1 MVSSIAARVAAGVL
15 VLAMAFGGCGGS
27 PHHDLQVMSYTPQGP
42 IDKVGPVE
50 IKFDKPVVDEAMVG
64 KPAEPG
70 AVAITPATAW
80 KGFWQDRQ
88 TLTIEPTAP
97 LAASTR
103 YRVALSGELAHRT
116 AGFQFEFVH
125 RPLTVEGVWGVEADA
140 LAPADAL
147 PLSFNQPVMPSD
159 AAAHCKLTG
168 GKADIAFA
176 THDTAAEPTV
186 ALVPATPLAP
196 GAAYTLT
203 CAGLAGAG
211 GDAAL
216 DKPYTLAVR
225 ARPGLEVT
233 DVSPH
238 GDDVSADQ
246 VTIVLTFSTPVT
258 LDAARKAVSSAP
270 AIPNLDGGYLSNDG
284 RAYQVTV
291 DLETR
296 TAYRVTVDGLVDSY
310 GAKLAAPA
318 HHEFHTGDAQPR
330 LSMQRGIFALEASA
344 KGYPVWSRNVGKL
357 AIQCAAIPKAKL
369 VQLLTTDMNYDPW
382 GGNDDDKPLDWAAL
396 GVTAKT
402 TERTATARNQW
413 VLNELDLGA
422 TCGGRPGQRGV
433 YLAEVSSDELLP
445 DPQRGWASP
454 RRNRVLAN
462 VTDLGVLLEVGTSSG
477 LIWVTSIA
485 SGAPLAGAK
494 VTVFTPA
501 GKQVVTGVTG
511 GDGLLRI
518 PGSSLLKDPKPVTE
532 DPEAEHDWDNYR
544 NQRLIA
550 VVENAGDLAIVDGNW
565 ANGIQTWNFG
575 VREDRSGGAS
585 KIRGFIQSDRGL
597 YRPGEVVHF
606 KGIAREVAQG
616 RPPRVPSGRTG
627 ARAEGRAE
635 ARAEGRAEGRAESRA
650 EARAEGRAE
659 SRAEGRAEVAIE
671 ITDSRGQVA
680 MTSQSK
686 LSGFGGFAFDLAL
699 GADASLGDYYVAA
712 TINGQMFRERFSV
725 QELRAATFELGLRSA
740 IAAPRPGDRLGFE
753 LEARYLFGAPVGGAK
768 VEWALRKRRHAVRFD
783 GWDDY
788 TFSANPR
795 QWWWYERRGD
805 YGEAVSD
812 GTGATDPQG
821 HLEIATRDDA
831 TSFDGPVDY
840 IVSANVTDAADQ
852 TMGKSVVV
860 AAHQTAFYLGLHANE
875 LVQAAGMPFGVNLVA
890 LDPEGKRVAT
900 RAHLSFVRTINTCAW
915 STVGARSYSQC
926 ETSTNTALERDI
938 EIAAGG
944 SHVERIYPTAPG
956 DYVVKVEAT
965 DAGGNLVAAASE
977 IWVIGKGEAFWSGDE
992 GDRMSVVASKPAYR
1006 PGETARLVAQTNL
1019 TRPTALITIERDG
1032 VIDARVQ
1039 RMASASEGVEL
1050 PIADAWAPN
1059 VFARV
1064 SMVTGRRGAGDAN
1077 RPRFKMGIVELKVA
1091 SAHKQLDVAIAL
1103 DHDKVRPGDRVTG
1116 KLTVRH
1122 AGAPVVA
1129 EVSLSVADEG
1139 VLQLI
1144 AYQTPNP
1151 MKTFY
1156 APYGLGVDAGTN
1168 WNRLARLAD
1177 PEAGDPDEGGDSASS
1192 SDEQRVRSKFVAS
1205 AYWAPM
1211 LVTDEHGEIPIA
1223 FTAPDN
1229 LTAFR
1234 LMAVAA
1240 DHGDRFGAGELR
1252 LTVTKP
1258 VMASPA
1264 LPRFLRGGDAAT
1276 VGVVVHNRTER
1287 AGRAT
1292 VTAKATGATL
1302 TGATQVV
1309 DVPGNGATR
1318 VRFAAKAADA
1328 AAATFE
1334 FTVALGG
1341 DRDAVRVTVPIDR
1354 PRTVESRLLVE
1365 RTLGKRETWTGT
1377 LGATSDVL
1385 RDESTLTITVDT
1397 TGVGELAPG
1406 LRSLVEY
1413 PYGCLEQT
1421 MSKLIPLIAAK
1432 DLASTLDDPSL
1443 RGTRA
1448 RQFIAAGLA
1457 KVIRHQQGDGL
1468 FSLWPQSHSYPHL
1481 AAYAL
1486 WGLTVAETAG
1496 EHVPHDVFD
1505 RGLPALA
1512 AWATTAAMKPDG
1524 DAATM
1529 AMAAYVMALRG
1540 KPDPALAAR
1549 LYAIRSAL
1557 PRWGQAFLL
1566 RAMALA
1572 RADAAEQA
1580 ELEHLITSELTV
1592 SDGKAMMHEATP
1604 GYEYELYMTSDVRAT
1619 AMTLAALLEVDP
1631 RSPLID
1637 PLAAGLK
1644 GARNPQG
1651 SWVSTQDNLWSLVA
1665 LAAYARRAAHGELT
1679 ATITAGGKPLATRH
1693 LAGSELW
1700 TVRARLGELTG
1711 DRLEITTDNAA
1722 HITARVAEARL
1733 DPGAAAASGFTIAR
1747 SYLDAAGKPA
1757 TVFKAGE
1764 LVTVRIAVTAA
1775 AAHHWVALVDPLPA
1789 GFEAQNPRL
1798 ASGGAAHDPAA
1809 QDPWATSAPAW
1820 LTAITWTHQDLRDD
1834 RVEWFADDV
1843 GAGSYEL
1850 TYQARA
1856 TIDGTFT
1863 AMPATVEAMYQPD
1876 VHGRTERTTITVTN

>member
-1 MVSSIAARVAAGVL
+1 MSSSIAARVAAGVL
-15 VLAMAFGGCGGS
+15 VLAMAFGGCGGGT
-27 PHHDLQVMSYTPQGP
+27 HHDLQVMSYTPQGP
-42 IDKVGPVE
+42 VDKPGPVE

-80 KGFWQDRQ
+80 KGFWHDRQ
-88 TLTIEPTAP
+88 TLTIEPTTP

-116 AGFQFEFVH
+116 AGFQFEFIH
-125 RPLTVEGVWGVEADA
+125 QPLTVEGVWGVEADA
-140 LAPADAL
+140 LAPAAAL
-147 PLSFNQPVMPSD
+147 PLSFNQPVVPAD
-159 AAAHCKLTG
+159 AAKHCKLAG
-168 GKADIAFA
+168 DKADVALA

-186 ALVPATPLAP
+186 ALIPATPLVP
-196 GAAYTLT
+196 GASYTLT

-211 GDAAL
+211 GDVAL

-225 ARPGLEVT
+225 VRPALEVT
-233 DVSPH
+233 DVSPR

-246 VTIVLTFSTPVT
+246 VTIVLTFSTPVS
-258 LDAARKAVSSAP
+258 LDAARKAVSSVP
-270 AIPNLDGGYLSNDG
+270 AIPNLDQGYLSNDS
-284 RAYQVTV
+284 RAYQATV
-291 DLETR
+291 DLETE
-296 TAYRVTVDGLVDSY
+296 TTYQLTVDGLVDSY
-310 GAKLAAPA
+310 GGKLAAPA
-318 HHEFHTGDAQPR
+318 HFQFHTGDAQPR

-344 KGYPVWSRNVGKL
+344 KGYPLWSRNVDKFS
-357 AIQCAAIPKAKL
+357 IQCAAIPKAKL

-382 GGNDDDKPLDWAAL
+382 GGNDDDKPLDWAKL

-402 TERTATARNQW
+402 TERTTKGKNQW

-422 TCGGRPGQRGV
+422 TCAGRPSQRGV
-433 YLAEVSSDELLP
+433 YLAEVSSDEVMP
-445 DPQRGWASP
+445 DAQRGWTSP

-462 VTDLGVLLEVGTSSG
+462 VTDLGVLIEVGTSSG
-477 LIWVTSIA
+477 LVWVTSIA

-501 GKQVVTGVTG
+501 GKQVWSEVTS
-511 GDGLLRI
+511 GDGIIRI
-518 PGSSLLKDPKPVTE
+518 PGSALLKDQKPASE

-544 NQRLIA
+544 SQRLIA
-550 VVENAGDLAIVDGNW
+550 VVERAGDLAIVDGNW

-616 RPPRVPSGRTG
+616 RPPRVPAGTG
-627 ARAEGRAE
+627 GP
-635 ARAEGRAEGRAESRA
+635 
-650 EARAEGRAE
+650 
-659 SRAEGRAEVAIE
+659 AEVAIE
-671 ITDSRGQVA
+671 ITDSRGQVT
-680 MTSQSK
+680 MTTQSK
-686 LSGFGGFAFDLAL
+686 LSGFGGFGFDLAL

-712 TINGQMFRERFSV
+712 TVNGQVFRERFSV
-725 QELRAATFELGLRSA
+725 EEFRPATFELGLRSTV
-740 IAAPRPGDRLGFE
+740 AAPRPGDRLAFE
-753 LEARYLFGAPVGGAK
+753 LDAKYLFGAPVGDAK
-768 VEWALRKRRHAVRFD
+768 VEWALRKRAHAVRFD
-783 GWDDY
+783 GWDEY

-795 QWWWYERRGD
+795 QWWWYERRDD
-805 YGEAVSD
+805 YGEPLSD
-812 GTGATDPQG
+812 GTGKTDAQG
-821 HLEIATRDDA
+821 HLAIATRDDA
-831 TSFDGPVDY
+831 TSFTGPVDY
-840 IVSANVTDAADQ
+840 ILSANVTDGTDQ
-852 TMGKSVVV
+852 TMGKSVIV
-860 AAHQTAFYLGLHANE
+860 AAHQTAFYLGMHANE
-875 LVQAAGMPFGVNLVA
+875 LVQAVGMPFGVNLVA
-890 LDPEGKRVAT
+890 LDPGGKRVGT
-900 RAHLSFVRTINTCAW
+900 KAHLSFVRTINTCTW
-915 STVGARSYSQC
+915 NTVGARSYSQC
-926 ETSTNTALERDI
+926 EASEKTAIERDI

-944 SHVERIYPTAPG
+944 SHTERIYPTEPG
-956 DYVVKVEAT
+956 DYVVKAEAT
-965 DAGGNLVAAASE
+965 DAGGNPVVVASE

-992 GDRMSVVASKPAYR
+992 GDRMSLVASKPAYH
-1006 PGETARLVAQTNL
+1006 PGETARLVAQANL
-1019 TRPTALITIERDG
+1019 VKPTALITIERDG

-1064 SMVTGRRGAGDAN
+1064 SMVSGRHGAGDKN
-1077 RPRFKMGIVELKVA
+1077 RPMFKMGIVELQVS
-1091 SAHKQLDVAIAL
+1091 SANKQLDVAIAL

-1116 KLTVRH
+1116 KITVRH
-1122 AGAPVVA
+1122 AGAPVAA

-1168 WNRLARLAD
+1168 WNRIARLAD
-1177 PEAGDPDEGGDSASS
+1177 PESGDPDEGGDSASS

-1205 AYWAPM
+1205 AFWAPM
-1211 LVTDEHGEIPIA
+1211 LVTDEHGEIPFT

-1240 DHGDRFGAGELR
+1240 DIGDRFGAGELR
-1252 LTVTKP
+1252 LTVNKP
-1258 VMASPA
+1258 VMAAPA

-1276 VGVVVHNRTER
+1276 VGIVIHNHTER
-1287 AGRAT
+1287 AGKAT

-1302 TGATQVV
+1302 GSASQIV
-1309 DVPGNGATR
+1309 DVPANGATR
-1318 VRFAAKAADA
+1318 VGFAAKAGDA

-1334 FTVALGG
+1334 FAVALGK

-1354 PRTVESRLLVE
+1354 PRTVDNRLLVE
-1365 RTLGKRETWTGT
+1365 RTLGKRETWSGT

-1385 RDESTLTITVDT
+1385 RNESTLTITVDT
-1397 TGVGELAPG
+1397 TGVGDLAPG

-1421 MSKLIPLIAAK
+1421 MSKFIPLVAAK
-1432 DLASTLDDPSL
+1432 DLAKTLDDPSL
-1443 RGTRA
+1443 QGTRA
-1448 RQFIAAGLA
+1448 SQFITAGIA

-1468 FSLWPQSHSYPHL
+1468 FSLWPQSQTYPHL

-1486 WGLTVAETAG
+1486 WGLTVAEQAG

-1512 AWATTAAMKPDG
+1512 TWANSAAMKPDG

-1540 KPDPALAAR
+1540 KPDAALTAR
-1549 LYAIRSAL
+1549 LYAMRGAL
-1557 PRWGQAFLL
+1557 PKWGQAFLL
-1566 RAMALA
+1566 RAMALGK
-1572 RADAAEQA
+1572 ADAAELA
-1580 ELEHLITSELTV
+1580 DLEKLIVSELTV
-1592 SDGKAMMHEATP
+1592 ADGKAMMHETTP

-1619 AMTLAALLEVDP
+1619 AMTLAALVEADP
-1631 RSPLID
+1631 RSPVVD
-1637 PLAAGLK
+1637 ALAAGLK
-1644 GARNPQG
+1644 GARNLQG
-1651 SWVSTQDNLWSLVA
+1651 TWISTQENLWSLVA
-1665 LAAYARRAAHGELT
+1665 LAAYGKRAAHGELN

-1693 LAGSELW
+1693 ISGGELW

-1711 DRLEITTDNAA
+1711 DRLEITSDNSA
-1722 HITARVAEARL
+1722 HITARLAEARV
-1733 DPGAAAASGFTIAR
+1733 DPGAAAASGFAITR
-1747 SYLDAAGKPA
+1747 RYLDASGKPA
-1757 TVFKAGE
+1757 TAFKAGD
-1764 LVTVRIAVTAA
+1764 LVTVQIAVTAD

-1789 GFEAQNPRL
+1789 GFEPQNPKL
-1798 ASGGAAHDPAA
+1798 ASGSAPKDPPGGPAPS
-1809 QDPWATSAPAW
+1809 DPWAASSSSW
-1820 LTAITWTHQDLRDD
+1820 RTAITWAHQDLRDD

-1856 TIDGTFT
+1856 TIDGTFS

-1876 VHGRTERTTITVTN
+1876 VRGRTERTTITVTK